1 MKTGSQKF
9 ACGVSKVGGG
19 GHGRGLLVSWPP
31 GSRLT
36 APPSDAT
43 CSLDSLSENKIGDEG
58 VKQLSATFPRLKA
71 LETLK

>member
-1 MKTGSQKF
+1 MKTRSQKS
-9 ACGVSKVGGG
+9 ACGVSKEGWGVGGG
-19 GHGRGLLVSWPP
+19 CSLM
-31 GSRLT
+31 

-58 VKQLSATFPRLKA
+58 VELLSATFPQLKA